1 MCSTPI
7 SVTVGFS
14 DHNCIAVSRRT
25 KLPRA
30 CPKII
35 MKRSYRAFIEES
47 FLNELDNIKWNLI
60 SNIDDVDASLNL
72 FMDCFMRVVN
82 NHTPLKKFTVKAK
95 SAPWVDSELRT
106 LMAQREDAKKVAV
119 LSDSP
124 KDRKLYCILR
134 NQVTKMYRVK
144 QKEYFKKRID
154 DSGTDSKRM
163 WNVLNEIMGKN
174 LLVLLLLN

>member
-1 MCSTPI
+1 VIT
-7 SVTVGFS
+7 TVLLSPGEPSYLEPVLKF
-14 DHNCIAVSRRT
+14 

-60 SNIDDVDASLNL
+60 SNIDDVDAALNL